1 MQITLTE
8 LKGNLG
14 KYVEMSRDEDILITK
29 NGKIISRLTEPF
41 AKRKEKMEKKRII
54 KELIGSA
61 KGEYMSL
68 DDIRAERLARHLPP
82 EGRAGRSSRQ

>member
-1 MQITLTE
+1 MEITLTE

-14 KYVEMSRDEDILITK
+14 KYVMMSKEEDILITK

-41 AKRKEKMEKKRII
+41 AKRKEKMEKQKIAR
-54 KELIGSA
+54 ELIGSA

-68 DDIRAERLARHLPP
+68 DDIRAERLARYLPSDKQ
-82 EGRAGRSSRQ
+82 AGRLSKQ

>member
-1 MQITLTE
+1 MDGLPPFLRRKSASSY

-14 KYVEMSRDEDILITK
+14 KYVKLSQDEDILITK

-41 AKRKEKMEKKRII
+41 NARKEKMEKQRIA
-54 KELIGSA
+54 KELIGSI

-68 DDIRAERLARHLPP
+68 DDVRAERL
-82 EGRAGRSSRQ
+82 GSKK

>member
-1 MQITLTE
+1 MEITLTE

-14 KYVEMSRDEDILITK
+14 KYVMMSRDEDILITK

-41 AKRKEKMEKKRII
+41 DARKEKMEKKKIA
-54 KELIGSA
+54 KELVGSI

-68 DDIRAERLARHLPP
+68 DDIRAERLGLKK
-82 EGRAGRSSRQ
+82 

>member
-1 MQITLTE
+1 
-8 LKGNLG
+8 
-14 KYVEMSRDEDILITK
+14 MSKDEDILVTK
-29 NGKIISRLTEPF
+29 NGKIISRITEPF
-41 AKRKEKMEKKRII
+41 SKRKEIMEKKKII

-68 DDIRAERLARHLPP
+68 DDIRAERLAKYLPS

>member
-1 MQITLTE
+1 MEITLTE

-14 KYVEMSRDEDILITK
+14 KYVMMSQEEDILITK

-41 AKRKEKMEKKRII
+41 AKRKEKMEKQKIA
-54 KELIGSA
+54 KELIGSI

-68 DDIRAERLARHLPP
+68 DDIRAERLGLKK
-82 EGRAGRSSRQ
+82 

>member
-1 MQITLTE
+1 MEITLTE

-14 KYVEMSRDEDILITK
+14 KYVEMSQEEDILITK

-41 AKRKEKMEKKRII
+41 AKRKEKMEKKRIA
-54 KELIGSA
+54 KEIVGSA

-68 DDIRAERLARHLPP
+68 DDIRAERLAKYLPSD
-82 EGRAGRSSRQ
+82 ERAGGPSK

>member
-41 AKRKEKMEKKRII
+41 TKRKEKMEKKRIA
-54 KELIGSA
+54 KELVGSI

-68 DDIRAERLARHLPP
+68 DDIRAERLGLKK
-82 EGRAGRSSRQ
+82 

>member
-1 MQITLTE
+1 MEITLTE

-14 KYVEMSRDEDILITK
+14 KYIQMSKDEDILVTK
-29 NGKIISRLTEPF
+29 NGKIISRITEPF
-41 AKRKEKMEKKRII
+41 SKRKGKMEKRKII

-68 DDIRAERLARHLPP
+68 DDIRAERLAKYLPS
-82 EGRAGRSSRQ
+82 EGQAERSPK

>member
-14 KYVEMSRDEDILITK
+14 KYVEISRDEDILITK

-41 AKRKEKMEKKRII
+41 TERKEKMEKKKIA
-54 KELIGSA
+54 KELVGSI

-68 DDIRAERLARHLPP
+68 DDIRAERLGLKK
-82 EGRAGRSSRQ
+82 

>member
-14 KYVEMSRDEDILITK
+14 KYVKLSQEEDILITK
-29 NGKIISRLTEPF
+29 SGKIISRLTEPF
-41 AKRKEKMEKKRII
+41 NARKEKMEKKRII

-68 DDIRAERLARHLPP
+68 DDIRAERLARHLP
-82 EGRAGRSSRQ
+82 SSRRAERTPKK

>member
-41 AKRKEKMEKKRII
+41 ARRKEKMEKKKII

-68 DDIRAERLARHLPP
+68 DDIRAERLAKYLPS
-82 EGRAGRSSRQ
+82 EKRAGRSSK